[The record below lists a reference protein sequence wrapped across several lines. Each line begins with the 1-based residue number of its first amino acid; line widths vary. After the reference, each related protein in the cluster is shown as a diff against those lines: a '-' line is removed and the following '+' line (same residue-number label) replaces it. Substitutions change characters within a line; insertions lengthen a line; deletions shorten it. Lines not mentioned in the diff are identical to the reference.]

1 MTRIWAHAGA
11 TAVFPPNTMA
21 AYRRAIDDG
30 ADGIE
35 LDVHLS
41 RDSRL
46 VCHHDPVVPVP
57 GRAPLVI
64 RDTRYADLRAA
75 GAEVDTRIPLLEEV
89 FALVRPTGLTL
100 NVEVKNGPVVY
111 PGIEEALVRIHHAS
125 GMGDRIV
132 YSSFN
137 HFTLLELGRL
147 IPDAQIAPLYSE
159 GLVDPWVYLRH
170 LGVTA
175 VHPMYLTLHAPGVLA
190 GLASAGIAVRAWT
203 VNDPAEWRWLFDHDV
218 DAVITDDPAGAL
230 AVRAGAAVRR

>member
-11 TAVFPPNTMA
+11 AAVFPPNTMA
-21 AYRRAIDDG
+21 AYRRAVDDG

-41 RDSRL
+41 RDGRL
-46 VCHHDPVVPVP
+46 VCHHDPSVPVP
-57 GRAPLVI
+57 GGTSVLI
-64 RDTRYADLRAA
+64 RDTPYADLQALGDDEDA
-75 GAEVDTRIPLLEEV
+75 RIPVLEEV
-89 FALVRPTGLTL
+89 LDLLRPTALAL

-111 PGIEEALVRIHHAS
+111 PGIEEALVRFHRAS
-125 GMGDRIV
+125 GMGERIV

-147 IPDAQIAPLYSE
+147 IPDAPIAPLYSE

-175 VHPMYLTLHAPGVLA
+175 VHPMYLNLHAPGILA
-190 GLASAGIAVRAWT
+190 GLAAAGIAVRAWT
-203 VNDPAEWRWLFDHDV
+203 VNEPTEWRWLFDHEV

-230 AVRAGAAVRR
+230 AVRDAPALRR